1 MSATRA
7 CPTCG
12 GTEHRKQKE
21 NDDEFVV
28 VPRRECKACGT
39 VYSPPVSPLLAL
51 VTVPLALV
59 CASFAV
65 WAVTTGPNKIGDENV
80 YYMAGFAAGCG
91 ALVLAFSTRIILK
104 QRNGTVHSTPKP
116 KRDAQP
122 WDEPGGAT

>member
-1 MSATRA
+1 MSAKRA

-12 GTEHRKQKE
+12 GTEYRKQKE
-21 NDDEFVV
+21 NENEFVV

-51 VTVPLALV
+51 ITVPLALV

-65 WAVTTGPNKIGDENV
+65 WAVTTGPNKIGDENI
-80 YYMAGFAAGCG
+80 YYMAGFAAACG
-91 ALVLAFSTRIILK
+91 ALLLTFGTGVIMK
-104 QRNGTVHSTPKP
+104 QRNGKIHSTPKP

-122 WDEPGGAT
+122 WDRPGE

>member
-1 MSATRA
+1 MSVKRA
-7 CPTCG
+7 CPACG
-12 GTEHRKQKE
+12 GSDYRKQKE
-21 NDDEFVV
+21 NDNEFVV

-65 WAVTTGPNKIGDENV
+65 WAVTTGANKIVDENI
-80 YYMAGFAAGCG
+80 YYMAGFTAWCG

-104 QRNGTVHSTPKP
+104 HRNGKIHSSPKP
-116 KRDAQP
+116 KRDARP
-122 WDEPGGAT
+122 WDKSAD

>member
-1 MSATRA
+1 MSAKRA

-12 GTEHRKQKE
+12 GIEYRKQKE
-21 NDDEFVV
+21 NENEFVV

-59 CASFAV
+59 CGSFAV
-65 WAVTTGPNKIGDENV
+65 WAVTTGANKIGDENI
-80 YYMAGFAAGCG
+80 YYMAGFAAACG
-91 ALVLAFSTRIILK
+91 ALVLAFSTGIILK
-104 QRNGTVHSTPKP
+104 QRNGKVHSVPKP

-122 WDEPGGAT
+122 WDKPGD